1 MAWQPS
7 TKIKKDPWFWR
18 WVFNREPIDNDPRG
32 DLIKLVQKLN
42 ATTGTRPG
50 KLPSIPDNLSE
61 HREAVERLWEQ
72 YNREQEEH
80 HPDGIVLGSEEHIEL
95 IGKIFDPNYKYKDD
109 VPPDP
114 AL

>member
-1 MAWQPS
+1 M
-7 TKIKKDPWFWR
+7 
-18 WVFNREPIDNDPRG
+18 FNREPIDNDPRG

-50 KLPSIPDNLSE
+50 KLLSIPDDLSE

-72 YNREQEEH
+72 YNREQEEIKR
-80 HPDGIVLGSEEHIEL
+80 HPDGIYLGSKEHLEIIER
-95 IGKIFDPNYKYKDD
+95 IFDPNYKYKDD

-114 AL
+114 YL